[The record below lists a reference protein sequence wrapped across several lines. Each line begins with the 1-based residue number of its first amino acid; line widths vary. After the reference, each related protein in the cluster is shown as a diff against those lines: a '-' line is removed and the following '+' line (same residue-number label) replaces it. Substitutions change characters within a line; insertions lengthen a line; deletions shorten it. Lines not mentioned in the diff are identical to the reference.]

1 MSTLPSSLPSSATSA
16 LLRKAAVVLL
26 AGGATLSLAVGP
38 AQAASPGWETL
49 AKPNTDGSLYDVLPV
64 GDGSTAF
71 GQTVWGRNSGDA
83 EVVRYWLRQGTA
95 WKELTYEKDRADDGI
110 WAATSANDFWV
121 LGKKYQ
127 QSLSVSH
134 WNGTAWEKRNPAD
147 TSVNFLGIKAVSAT
161 DVWAVG
167 ESRTNTATSVPGVV
181 GHWDGTSWK
190 VTKLPQAA
198 GGSTKL
204 NSVQVN
210 SATDIWAAGQTCT
223 DTAGTNCRP
232 YVVKYDGANWKEVAT
247 PTGLTGSLTKVVAR
261 GSGDVWVVGG
271 TTALH
276 WNGTGWTRAD
286 ITLKGVTSF
295 ADLAF
300 YGGQLYAGL
309 HSGTD
314 GAFARWNGQAWEAVT
329 GPVSYSADGV
339 RLTTATDGSLW
350 VAGRTM
356 SFFGSSSPF
365 AARLATPA
373 AG

>member
-1 MSTLPSSLPSSATSA
+1 VKVAAAESFFG
-16 LLRKAAVVLL
+16 LRKAEIRTQRVARRPPAPRTSEVPV
-26 AGGATLSLAVGP
+26 AQRYEQHDPGDRHRSRPSAMSPPPHRTAPVTPGFVHVGNRSGS
-38 AQAASPGWETL
+38 QAEGCPI
-49 AKPNTDGSLYDVLPV
+49 
-64 GDGSTAF
+64 
-71 GQTVWGRNSGDA
+71 
-83 EVVRYWLRQGTA
+83 
-95 WKELTYEKDRADDGI
+95 EK
-110 WAATSANDFWV
+110 
-121 LGKKYQ
+121 
-127 QSLSVSH
+127 
-134 WNGTAWEKRNPAD
+134 AWEKRNPAD
-147 TSVNFLGIKAVSAT
+147 ASVNFLGIKAISAT

-167 ESRTNTATSVPGVV
+167 ESRTDTATSVPGIV
-181 GHWDGTSWK
+181 GHWD
-190 VTKLPQAA
+190 
-198 GGSTKL
+198 
-204 NSVQVN
+204 SVQVN
-210 SATDIWAAGQTCT
+210 SATDIWAAGQTRT
-223 DTAGTNCRP
+223 DTAGANCRP

-365 AARLATPA
+365 AARLAAPA